1 MMASLFKWA
10 GQAVFY
16 ALTMAV
22 IGYFASAPAYRHF
35 AADHALIKLT
45 FTHGAKFKGGCRR
58 RTAEELQELAPNMR
72 KPFDCPRDRVP
83 VVIEVDVDGET
94 VYQAALEP
102 SGLHGDGPAVLY
114 RSFPVPVGQHTMA
127 FRLRD
132 TDRATGFDYE
142 RQATV
147 TLKPDQLFVI
157 QFREELGGFTFKE

>member
-1 MMASLFKWA
+1 MVSFLKWT
-10 GQAVFY
+10 GQAAVY
-16 ALTMAV
+16 AVIMVV

-58 RTAEELQELAPNMR
+58 RTAQELQELAPNMR

-94 VYQAALEP
+94 VYQAALKP

-114 RSFPVPVGQHTMA
+114 RSFPVTAGKHTMA

-132 TDRATGFDYE
+132 TDRTTGFDYE
-142 RQATV
+142 RHATV

-157 QFREELGGFTFKE
+157 QFREELGGFTLKE